1 MAFFINGNSDD
12 CHDGHFAHFNFQK
25 TLYMN
30 KYVCIYIYIHDIV
43 VSAF

>member
-1 MAFFINGNSDD
+1 MVFFFINGNSDD
-12 CHDGHFAHFNFQK
+12 CHDGDFGHFNFQK

-30 KYVCIYIYIHDIV
+30 EYMYIYIHDIV